1 MKEIRV
7 LLLNGS
13 PRANGNT
20 ALALRE
26 MEKVFAQNGV
36 QTETVLLGNQAIRGC
51 TACGACAKLGR
62 CVFDDAV
69 NELAPKLE
77 AADGLVVASPVYYAS
92 ANATLV
98 ACLDRLFYPD
108 FGINTYYAFQPMI
121 VAGNAVTSI
130 GRFAAPY
137 WVCNGCHF

>member
-20 ALALRE
+20 ALALHE

-51 TACGACAKLGR
+51 TACGGKT
-62 CVFDDAV
+62 
-69 NELAPKLE
+69 AP
-77 AADGLVVASPVYYAS
+77 GW
-92 ANATLV
+92 
-98 ACLDRLFYPD
+98 
-108 FGINTYYAFQPMI
+108 
-121 VAGNAVTSI
+121 
-130 GRFAAPY
+130 AAPY
-137 WVCNGCHF
+137 CPAYC

>member
-36 QTETVLLGNQAIRGC
+36 QTETVLLGNQAIRGRLPGLRRVREAG
-51 TACGACAKLGR
+51 TVRVRR
-62 CVFDDAV
+62 CRQRAG
-69 NELAPKLE
+69 PE
-77 AADGLVVASPVYYAS
+77 A
-92 ANATLV
+92 
-98 ACLDRLFYPD
+98 
-108 FGINTYYAFQPMI
+108 
-121 VAGNAVTSI
+121 
-130 GRFAAPY
+130 
-137 WVCNGCHF
+137 

>member
-62 CVFDDAV
+62 CVFDDVV

-77 AADGLVVASPVYYAS
+77 GGGRAGRRQPGLLRLGQRDAHRLPGPPVLLHA
-92 ANATLV
+92 L
-98 ACLDRLFYPD
+98 
-108 FGINTYYAFQPMI
+108 
-121 VAGNAVTSI
+121 
-130 GRFAAPY
+130 
-137 WVCNGCHF
+137 

>member
-69 NELAPKLE
+69 NELARSLRRRT
-77 AADGLVVASPVYYAS
+77 GWSSPVRSITPRPTRRSSPAW
-92 ANATLV
+92 T
-98 ACLDRLFYPD
+98 ACFTPRPLTRP
-108 FGINTYYAFQPMI
+108 
-121 VAGNAVTSI
+121 
-130 GRFAAPY
+130 
-137 WVCNGCHF
+137 

>member
-51 TACGACAKLGR
+51 TACGACAKTGTVRVRR
-62 CVFDDAV
+62 CRQRAG
-69 NELAPKLE
+69 PE
-77 AADGLVVASPVYYAS
+77 A
-92 ANATLV
+92 
-98 ACLDRLFYPD
+98 
-108 FGINTYYAFQPMI
+108 
-121 VAGNAVTSI
+121 
-130 GRFAAPY
+130 
-137 WVCNGCHF
+137 

>member
-36 QTETVLLGNQAIRGC
+36 QTETVLLGNQAMHGLRRVREAG
-51 TACGACAKLGR
+51 TVRVRR
-62 CVFDDAV
+62 CRQRAG
-69 NELAPKLE
+69 PE
-77 AADGLVVASPVYYAS
+77 A
-92 ANATLV
+92 
-98 ACLDRLFYPD
+98 
-108 FGINTYYAFQPMI
+108 
-121 VAGNAVTSI
+121 
-130 GRFAAPY
+130 
-137 WVCNGCHF
+137 

>member
-51 TACGACAKLGR
+51 TACGGSFGDFLSDCATIDCDELIRRHLGA
-62 CVFDDAV
+62 DPASDAFWTD
-69 NELAPKLE
+69 AATE
-77 AADGLVVASPVYYAS
+77 ALNVMRDADRHIQSFIS
-92 ANATLV
+92 
-98 ACLDRLFYPD
+98 
-108 FGINTYYAFQPMI
+108 
-121 VAGNAVTSI
+121 
-130 GRFAAPY
+130 
-137 WVCNGCHF
+137 

>member
-1 MKEIRV
+1 MNEIRV

-26 MEKVFAQNGV
+26 MEKVLAQNGV

-51 TACGACAKLGR
+51 TACGACTKLGR
-62 CVFDDAV
+62 CVFNDVV

-77 AADGLVVASPVYYAS
+77 AAE
-92 ANATLV
+92 
-98 ACLDRLFYPD
+98 
-108 FGINTYYAFQPMI
+108 
-121 VAGNAVTSI
+121 
-130 GRFAAPY
+130 GRVGGRP
-137 WVCNGCHF
+137 GD

>member
-51 TACGACAKLGR
+51 IACGACAKTGKAAGQFIEVMACEGGCITGRRQPGLLRLGQR
-62 CVFDDAV
+62 DAHR
-69 NELAPKLE
+69 LP
-77 AADGLVVASPVYYAS
+77 GPPVLLHA
-92 ANATLV
+92 L
-98 ACLDRLFYPD
+98 
-108 FGINTYYAFQPMI
+108 
-121 VAGNAVTSI
+121 
-130 GRFAAPY
+130 
-137 WVCNGCHF
+137 

>member
-51 TACGACAKLGR
+51 TACG
-62 CVFDDAV
+62 
-69 NELAPKLE
+69 P
-77 AADGLVVASPVYYAS
+77 
-92 ANATLV
+92 
-98 ACLDRLFYPD
+98 
-108 FGINTYYAFQPMI
+108 
-121 VAGNAVTSI
+121 
-130 GRFAAPY
+130 
-137 WVCNGCHF
+137 

>member
-51 TACGACAKLGR
+51 TVRRCRQRAGPEARGGGRAGRRQPGLLRLGQR
-62 CVFDDAV
+62 DAHR
-69 NELAPKLE
+69 LP
-77 AADGLVVASPVYYAS
+77 GPPVLLHA
-92 ANATLV
+92 L
-98 ACLDRLFYPD
+98 
-108 FGINTYYAFQPMI
+108 
-121 VAGNAVTSI
+121 
-130 GRFAAPY
+130 
-137 WVCNGCHF
+137 